1 MIVAA
6 TPSFHSSLRYVPPT
20 SCPHPASPATLLT
33 SEMQF
38 LQLRCKDA
46 FNVFNNI
53 QPLFCKTG
61 GWGYQSASKIHCA
74 QKDEKII

>member
-1 MIVAA
+1 V
-6 TPSFHSSLRYVPPT
+6 
-20 SCPHPASPATLLT
+20 SPATLLT

-38 LQLRCKDA
+38 MLLRCKHA
-46 FNVFNNI
+46 LNVFNHI

-61 GWGYQSASKIHCA
+61 GWGYQFASKMHRA